1 MNDELFEQVKSLS
14 LEIRSLIRQGVKNG
28 VDERIQQ
35 RNTLLQEWFAGISQL
50 IQITNEQQ
58 SFLEQLLKDE
68 KQLVTELQLEQS
80 DLARQQSNRKKA
92 GLYRQH

>member
-35 RNTLLQEWFAGISQL
+35 RNTLLKEWFAGISQL

-68 KQLVTELQLEQS
+68 KQLVTELQQEQS